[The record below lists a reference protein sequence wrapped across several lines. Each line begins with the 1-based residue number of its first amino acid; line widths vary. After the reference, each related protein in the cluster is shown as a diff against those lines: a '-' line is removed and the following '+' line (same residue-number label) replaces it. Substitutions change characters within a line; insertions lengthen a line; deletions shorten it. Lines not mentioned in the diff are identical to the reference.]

1 MAKPWEKHG
10 VKQALKP
17 WEKHNQE
24 SDEPGVGSKILDGTL
39 RALDYTAGLGRVSAA
54 GLTDLVSLGSAD
66 MTRPDDVLSAL
77 KGNAPSADEY
87 LGRAGME
94 EGLGRTALGFA
105 GDVALDPATY
115 LTGGV
120 GAAAKLGKLGK
131 ALTLADDVTA
141 MGLKGLGK
149 GARKL
154 TGKPVGFVKKK
165 MGDVGI
171 KVGSTMSG
179 LNESALKS
187 FMKDPDKAMN
197 IHNMGGSVYAN
208 EKIGNLWSRVQK
220 AKKKMGTMITE
231 EIRESGKM
239 VDISNVKNKLDK
251 NITDLYDQGNL
262 LPSEIKYLDDL
273 KGLKDELFTSQN
285 PISGEITDIGNL
297 VDAGE
302 ASRIKDAIS
311 GIQDITK
318 APEMM
323 GKAIDKRKLS
333 TVRGL
338 GAEMSNSIDQAI
350 PSGSAIKKGYS
361 DILTDEKF
369 IAEKLKNR
377 KNMDPRFDKDA
388 FDEKGFNALARLDTV
403 HKNKNFDKLKKLDD
417 EYGTTL
423 LEDADSL
430 KAAKQLIEPSLLP
443 VSGNNVVSTGRI
455 ALSAAVGANTIGRLP
470 MFDTRSGAA
479 VGMLA
484 GNLLSSPAAIKKMAI
499 GATKA
504 DKVLANTPGSV
515 YKRLGINAFDNRDE

>member
-39 RALDYTAGLGRVSAA
+39 RALDYTAGLGRTAAYGAADLASETFGGPDMVS
-54 GLTDLVSLGSAD
+54 S
-66 MTRPDDVLSAL
+66 DDWVKAL
-77 KGNAPSADEY
+77 KGQAPASSDY
-87 LGRAGME
+87 LDRAGME
-94 EGLGRTALGFA
+94 DGALRMGLGLASDIAF
-105 GDVALDPATY
+105 DPATY
-115 LTGGV
+115 AGF
-120 GAAAKLGKLGK
+120 GAFTKLGKLGK
-131 ALTLADDVTA
+131 ILTAADDVTA

-149 GARKL
+149 GI
-154 TGKPVGFVKKK
+154 GKVTKTPLAAVKKK

-171 KVGSTMSG
+171 KIGSTASG

-197 IHNMGGSVYAN
+197 VHNMGGSVYAN

-220 AKKKMGTMITE
+220 AKKKMGTMLTE

-239 VDISNVKNKLDK
+239 VDISNVKGRLDK
-251 NITDLYDQGNL
+251 NITNLYDQGNL

-273 KGLKDELFTSQN
+273 KGLKDELFTTQN
-285 PISGEITDIGNL
+285 PISGEITDIGHM

-338 GAEMSNSIDQAI
+338 GAEMSKSIDNAI
-350 PSGSAIKKGYS
+350 PEGSLIKEGYS

-388 FDEKGFNALARLDTV
+388 FDEKGFNALSKLDTV
-403 HKNKNFDKLKKLDD
+403 HKNKNFNKLKKFDD

-504 DKVLANTPGSV
+504 DKVLTNTPGSV